1 MTVSQ
6 RKFVALANT
15 KNSSMSTTEKPYILG
30 TDAQELFR
38 LGVQHQIWAE
48 EAQRGWRHAGFT
60 AGDTLLDLGCGPG
73 FCTKEMAFLAGETGR
88 IIGIDRSEG
97 FIAHLTEIARLQ
109 QLPIQAIAADFNQMQ
124 LEPHSLDGMY
134 CRWALAWL
142 ANPEE
147 ILQKVYT
154 ALKPGGKM
162 VIHEYYDWSTH
173 QINPPLEGL
182 NKAIGMAL
190 KSFKDSEGEIDIG
203 RDLPMVLSGLGMKNI
218 RTRPMAKL
226 ATPESV
232 TWQWPKTF
240 YYSYFPRIQQMGY
253 LTEAEV
259 ATALAQ
265 MEQLEQTP
273 GATLFCPVMIEVI
286 AEK

>member
-1 MTVSQ
+1 
-6 RKFVALANT
+6 
-15 KNSSMSTTEKPYILG
+15 MSTTEKPYILG

-48 EAQRGWRHAGFT
+48 EAQRGWRQAGFKG
-60 AGDTLLDLGCGPG
+60 GDTLLDLGCGPG
-73 FCTKEMAFLAGETGR
+73 FCTKEMAFLAGEKGKV
-88 IIGIDRSEG
+88 IGIDRSEG
-97 FIAHLTEIARLQ
+97 FIAHLHEVARLQ
-109 QLPIQAIAADFNQMQ
+109 HLPIEAIHADFNQME
-124 LEPHSLDGMY
+124 LEANSLDGMY

-142 ANPEE
+142 PNPAA
-147 ILQKVYT
+147 IIQKVYE
-154 ALKPGGKM
+154 ALRPGGKM

-173 QINPPLEGL
+173 QIHPHFEGL
-182 NKAIGMAL
+182 SKAITMAL
-190 KSFKDSEGEIDIG
+190 KSFKDSESEIDIG
-203 RDLPMVLSGLGMKNI
+203 RHLPRILSELGMKNI
-218 RTRPMAKL
+218 QIRPMAKL
-226 ATPESV
+226 ATPDSV

-253 LTEAEV
+253 LTEQEV
-259 ATALAQ
+259 ETALAQ